1 MYVQFSLAK
10 IGQKSGQIGSLSSG
24 RHEMAVE
31 GKIQMKEQRGSMLAY
46 IQKATAEQLLE
57 IGNGTALRNDPR
69 VRDFNNANAP
79 AFYQK
84 LDDLRRL
91 VYKAF
96 KDHSDF
102 QGMVF
107 RIVKLPEP
115 EQEKKPQPK
124 QEKKPKE

>member
-1 MYVQFSLAK
+1 VQFSFAK

-31 GKIQMKEQRGSMLAY
+31 SKIQMKEKRVSMLAY
-46 IQKATAEQLLE
+46 IQEATVEQLLE
-57 IGNGTALRNDPR
+57 IGNGTALRNDPQ

-102 QGMVF
+102 RGMVF

>member
-1 MYVQFSLAK
+1 
-10 IGQKSGQIGSLSSG
+10 
-24 RHEMAVE
+24 MAVE
-31 GKIQMKEQRGSMLAY
+31 GKIQMKEKRVSMLAY
-46 IQKATAEQLLE
+46 IQKATVEQLLE
-57 IGNGTALRNDPR
+57 IGNGTALRNDPQ

-91 VYKAF
+91 VHKAF